1 MVENTHSIVVVEIE
15 RLIISITIQPLY
27 KQIGKLLIFWSLL
40 VIEKIKKY
48 LTIFGSKCKPHYSY
62 NGVCSS

>member
-48 LTIFGSKCKPHYSY
+48 LTIFGI
-62 NGVCSS
+62 